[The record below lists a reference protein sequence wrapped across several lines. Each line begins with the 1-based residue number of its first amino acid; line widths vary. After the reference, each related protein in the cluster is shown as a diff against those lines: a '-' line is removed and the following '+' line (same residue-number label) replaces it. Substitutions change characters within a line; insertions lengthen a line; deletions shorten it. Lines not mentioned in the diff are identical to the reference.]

1 MATFNQHNQT
11 VHGDQYMADSINV
24 THGHRS
30 PIDARTDAVAFD
42 RALSALQE
50 AAIPAAARE
59 HVATELTAAR
69 GELKSGDAGAAQGRM
84 AGLLGQGE
92 TVAAIVSSL
101 AASIGVF
108 LNG

>member
-11 VHGDQYMADSINV
+11 VHGDQYMGDSVNV

-30 PIDARTDAVAFD
+30 PIDARNDAVEFD

-50 AAIPAAARE
+50 LEIPAATRE
-59 HVATELTAAR
+59 HVASELAAAR
-69 GELKSGDAGAAQGRM
+69 GEFESGDAGAAQGRM
-84 AGLLGQGE
+84 AGLLDRGE
-92 TVAAIVSSL
+92 KVAAIVSSL

-108 LNG
+108 LHG